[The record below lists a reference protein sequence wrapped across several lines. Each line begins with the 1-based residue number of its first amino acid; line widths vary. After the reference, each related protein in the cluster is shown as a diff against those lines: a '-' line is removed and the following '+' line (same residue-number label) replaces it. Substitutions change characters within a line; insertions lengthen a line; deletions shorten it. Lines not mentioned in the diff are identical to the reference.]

1 MNIHE
6 YQAKQLLARNGVAV
20 PFDLPAKSLAEVRP
34 AAEKIAATGS
44 ARVVVKSQIHAGGRG
59 KGTFKSGFQGGV
71 KVAASVDEAVGF
83 AGKMLGETL
92 VTKQTGPEG
101 RRVQTLLLAEGV
113 KIKQEFYLAVLL
125 DRANSRPLIM
135 ASTEGGMDIE
145 EVAEKHPEKIFREHI
160 DPAVGIMPFQ
170 ARKISA
176 ALGLKGDLFNAG
188 VKLVTGVF
196 NTWWECDATMV
207 ELNPLAIVELR
218 DGKEAV
224 LALDAKISLDDNALY
239 RHKDI
244 QEMRDLNEEAPLEI
258 EASKFN
264 LNYIKL
270 DGSIACLVNG
280 AGLAMATMD
289 IIQHFGGS
297 PANFLDV
304 GGGASKEQ
312 VTAAFKI
319 ILSDPNVKGILVNIF
334 GGIMDCNVIATGIV
348 AAVKETGLKLPLVVR
363 LEGNNVAAGKQTL
376 AESGVAIITGDS
388 MADAARKVVKAVG
401 NHGPAFNATAIAFTC
416 YPVTDMARA
425 RKFYETVLGLKA
437 TTAYGSEGG
446 MQWTE
451 YDIASGT
458 LALGCGAPD
467 WRPREDG
474 AALAL
479 EVEDFEQAIAHLRAT
494 NAKFKVEPMASP
506 VCHMAF
512 IYDTEGNLICIHK
525 RRKS

>member
-1 MNIHE
+1 
-6 YQAKQLLARNGVAV
+6 
-20 PFDLPAKSLAEVRP
+20 
-34 AAEKIAATGS
+34 
-44 ARVVVKSQIHAGGRG
+44 
-59 KGTFKSGFQGGV
+59 
-71 KVAASVDEAVGF
+71 
-83 AGKMLGETL
+83 
-92 VTKQTGPEG
+92 
-101 RRVQTLLLAEGV
+101 TLLISEGA
-113 KIKQEFYLAVLL
+113 KIKKEFYLAVLL

-145 EVAEKHPEKIFREHI
+145 EVAEKHPEKIFKEHI

-170 ARKISA
+170 ARKIAA
-176 ALGLKGDLFNAG
+176 ALFGQASSLPAGKMPAPLPGDLFNAA
-188 VKLVTGVF
+188 VKLITGVY
-196 NTWWECDATMV
+196 NTWWECDAAMV
-207 ELNPLAIVELR
+207 ELNPLAVIELR
-218 DGKEAV
+218 DGKEIV
-224 LALDAKISLDDNALY
+224 VALDAKISLDYNALY

-363 LEGNNVAAGKQTL
+363 LEGNNVAAGKKTL

-388 MADAARKVVKAVG
+388 MADAAQKVVEAVG
-401 NHGPAFNATAIAFTC
+401 
-416 YPVTDMARA
+416 
-425 RKFYETVLGLKA
+425 K
-437 TTAYGSEGG
+437 
-446 MQWTE
+446 
-451 YDIASGT
+451 
-458 LALGCGAPD
+458 
-467 WRPREDG
+467 
-474 AALAL
+474 
-479 EVEDFEQAIAHLRAT
+479 
-494 NAKFKVEPMASP
+494 
-506 VCHMAF
+506 
-512 IYDTEGNLICIHK
+512 
-525 RRKS
+525 